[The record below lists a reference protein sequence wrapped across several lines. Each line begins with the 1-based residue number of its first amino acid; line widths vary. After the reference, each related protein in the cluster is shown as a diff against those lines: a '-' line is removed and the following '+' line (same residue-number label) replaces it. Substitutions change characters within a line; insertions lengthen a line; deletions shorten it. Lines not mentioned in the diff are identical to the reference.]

1 MTADRVTGPCYPH
14 PVSLPRVTAPSRA
27 VGLLV
32 AAVALVSL
40 VTGVVVGAGQDDDGG
55 SATVAQRAGGVQASS
70 FLDRIVPAK
79 GARERAPNGPP
90 APRSVRDLAR
100 RLPLERKVAQ
110 LFLIGFR
117 GTDSTAGVFAR
128 LRRFDIGGVVVSREN
143 YLDPAQLG
151 ALGGNVRAVAGHAG
165 HVPPWVVTAQDGAEF
180 NWLPGLPPAEA
191 PSDVDS
197 ADAAATEATETAT
210 TLRGLNVTGVLDP
223 VVDVGPGE
231 GSPLSGRIYSD
242 EPDEVSGYADAVVRA
257 YRAKRLFSAAK
268 HFPGLGATDQLT
280 ELGPATVGLDLK
292 ALRKRDLLPF
302 RAAIEAGVPAVL
314 LSHALYPMN
323 DFTKP
328 ASLSK
333 PIVTDLLRDEIG
345 FAGVAITDDLADPAI
360 TTSYPVPKAAV
371 MALNAGADML
381 FISGSPG
388 DQQAAYS
395 AVLRAVER
403 GSVSPAR
410 LDEAVLRDLHAK
422 FDYGLIK

>member
-1 MTADRVTGPCYPH
+1 
-14 PVSLPRVTAPSRA
+14 VTAPSRA

-32 AAVALVSL
+32 AAVALASL
-40 VTGVVVGAGQDDDGG
+40 VAGAVVGANQSDERGA
-55 SATVAQRAGGVQASS
+55 ATVAQRAGGAQPSS

-79 GARERAPNGPP
+79 GTRERTPRGPA

-117 GTDSTAGVFAR
+117 GTDSTAAVFPR
-128 LRRFDIGGVVVSREN
+128 LRRFDIGGVVLAREN

-151 ALGGNVRAVAGHAG
+151 ALAGNARTVADEAG
-165 HVPPWVVTAQDGAEF
+165 HVPPWVLTAQDGAEF
-180 NWLPGLPPAEA
+180 NALPGLPPAEA

-197 ADAAATEATETAT
+197 ADQAATEASETAS

-223 VVDVGPGE
+223 VVDVGAEE

-242 EPDEVSGYADAVVRA
+242 QPDEVSGYADAVVRA

-280 ELGPATVGLDLK
+280 ELGPATVGLGLGD
-292 ALRKRDLLPF
+292 LRKRDLLPF
-302 RAAIEAGVPAVL
+302 RAAVEAGVPAVV
-314 LSHALYPMN
+314 LSAALYPMN

-328 ASLSK
+328 ASLSSS
-333 PIVTDLLRDEIG
+333 IVTHLLRDEIG

-360 TTSYPVPKAAV
+360 TTSYPVPQAAV
-371 MALNAGADML
+371 MALEAGADML
-381 FISGSPG
+381 YVSGSPG
-388 DQQAAYS
+388 DQQAAYT

-403 GSVSPAR
+403 GRVSRAR

-422 FDYGLIK
+422 LDYGLIR

>member
-1 MTADRVTGPCYPH
+1 
-14 PVSLPRVTAPSRA
+14 VSL
-27 VGLLV
+27 
-32 AAVALVSL
+32 AA
-40 VTGVVVGAGQDDDGG
+40 GVVIGANKGDDGG
-55 SATVAQRAGGVQASS
+55 RRSVVAEPGGAGRAGGAGGSGRAVDRTS
-70 FLDRIVPAK
+70 FLARIVPAQK
-79 GARERAPNGPP
+79 VRRRAPAGPP

-110 LFLIGFR
+110 LFLLGFR
-117 GTDSTAGVFAR
+117 GTDTEAQVFAR
-128 LRRFDIGGVVVSREN
+128 LRRFDIGGLVVTREN

-151 ALGGNVRAVAGHAG
+151 ALAGNVRSAATDAG
-165 HVPPWVVTAQDGAEF
+165 HVPPWVMTAQDGAEF

-191 PSDVDS
+191 PADLGS
-197 ADAAATEATETAT
+197 ADEAAAQATETAT

-231 GSPLSGRIYSD
+231 GSPLSARIYSD
-242 EPDEVSGYADAVVRA
+242 EADEVSGYADAVVHT

-280 ELGPATVGLDLK
+280 ELGPATVGLDLD

-302 RAAIEAGVPAVL
+302 RAAFEAGVPAVV

-323 DFTKP
+323 DFTQP
-328 ASLSK
+328 ASLSRAV
-333 PIVTDLLRDEIG
+333 VTDLLRNELG

-360 TTSYPVPKAAV
+360 TTSYSVPEAAV
-371 MALNAGADML
+371 LAIKAGADML

-388 DQQAAYS
+388 DQQAAYT
-395 AVLRAVER
+395 AVLRAAER
-403 GSVSPAR
+403 GQLPRGR

-422 FDYGLIK
+422 WDYGLIR

>member
-1 MTADRVTGPCYPH
+1 
-14 PVSLPRVTAPSRA
+14 VTAPSRPVALLLA
-27 VGLLV
+27 V
-32 AAVALVSL
+32 AALVSL
-40 VTGVVVGAGQDDDGG
+40 VAGAVVGANESDKRD
-55 SATVAQRAGGVQASS
+55 SATVAQRAGGAEPSS

-79 GARERAPNGPP
+79 GASGQAPRGPA

-110 LFLIGFR
+110 LFLIGFD
-117 GTDSTAGVFAR
+117 GTDSTAPVFAR
-128 LRRFDIGGVVVSREN
+128 LRRFDIGGVVLSREN

-151 ALGGNVRAVAGHAG
+151 ALAGDARTVANQSG
-165 HVPPWVVTAQDGAEF
+165 HVPPWVLAAQDGAEF
-180 NWLPGLPPAEA
+180 NALPGLPPAHA

-197 ADAAATEATETAT
+197 ADAAAAEATETAT

-223 VVDVGPGE
+223 VVDVGAQE

-257 YRAKRLFSAAK
+257 FRAKRLFSAAK

-280 ELGPATVGLDLK
+280 ELGPATVGLDLP

-302 RAAIEAGVPAVL
+302 RAAVEAGVPAVV
-314 LSHALYPMN
+314 LSAALYPMN

-328 ASLSK
+328 ASLSES
-333 PIVTDLLRDEIG
+333 IVTHLLRDEIG

-360 TTSYPVPKAAV
+360 TTSYSVPQAAV
-371 MALNAGADML
+371 MALQAGADML
-381 FISGSPG
+381 YVSGSPG
-388 DQQAAYS
+388 DQQAAYT

-403 GSVSPAR
+403 GRVRRSR

-422 FDYGLIK
+422 LDYGLIR